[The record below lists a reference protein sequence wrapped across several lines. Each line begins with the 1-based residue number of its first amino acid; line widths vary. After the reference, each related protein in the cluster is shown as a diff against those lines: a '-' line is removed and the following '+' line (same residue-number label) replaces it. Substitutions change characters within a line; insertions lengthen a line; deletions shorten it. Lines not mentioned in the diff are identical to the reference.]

1 MTVGSGVEALPKEV
15 AYMAQANEEKIAQI
29 CGKKNVVR
37 RILLVR
43 FFDLGPRFVCRPIS
57 IIFVRAKT
65 KLQVVTRNE
74 LFRSRRGDGVCQ
86 TVRIVIGV
94 VVNYSV
100 LR

>member
-29 CGKKNVVR
+29 RGKENVVR
-37 RILLVR
+37 RVLMK

-65 KLQVVTRNE
+65 KLQMVGGNE
-74 LFRSRRGDGVCQ
+74 LFRGRRDDGVCQ
-86 TVRIVIGV
+86 TVRIVIWV
-94 VVNYSV
+94 VVDYGV